1 MTVWIQIYVKVAK
14 RFSYQESTSEGL
26 VDTSAI
32 YLLEEVHI
40 FHFQVV
46 AKCDH
51 AR

>member
-1 MTVWIQIYVKVAK
+1 MRIWYIKVAK
-14 RFSYQESTSEGL
+14 RFSYQETTSKGP
-26 VDTSAI
+26 VDTAAV

-51 AR
+51 YK